1 MLTILRRVVLALAL
15 VLPTTAIASP
25 IQYDYPAVPEPY
37 DAVVKVVTDT
47 GHGTGFILDGK
58 TIVTAAH
65 VTKRASSVDV
75 MLSNGKMVDGR
86 VVATDSRSDVAV
98 IEVLGADLQRY
109 SRLRCEAPH
118 MGEAIRATGYLLDIG
133 RVVMPGE
140 VGGLPTKVGRW
151 VSAVPV
157 GIAIGQGMSGGPVY
171 GEDNE
176 VVGIGVAFVTAGYAT
191 GVALIVPGDE
201 VCRVAR
207 AYQ

>member
-1 MLTILRRVVLALAL
+1 MLTILRRVALALAL

-75 MLSNGKMVDGR
+75 MLSNGATVRGA

-98 IEVLGADLQRY
+98 IEASESLDRS

-118 MGEAIRATGYLLDIG
+118 IGEAIRATGYLLDIG

-191 GVALIVPGDE
+191 GVGLIVPGDE

-207 AYQ
+207 AYL

>member
-1 MLTILRRVVLALAL
+1 MLTILRRVALALAL

-25 IQYDYPAVPEPY
+25 IQYDHPAAPEPY
-37 DAVVKVVTDT
+37 DTVVKVVTDT

-65 VTKRASSVDV
+65 VTKRASSVTI
-75 MLSNGKMVDGR
+75 MLSNGATVRGA

-98 IEVLGADLQRY
+98 IEASKSLDRS

-151 VSAVPV
+151 ISAVPV

-191 GVALIVPGDE
+191 GVGLIVPGDE

-207 AYQ
+207 AYL

>member
-1 MLTILRRVVLALAL
+1 MLTVLRRVALALAL

-25 IQYDYPAVPEPY
+25 IQYDYPAAPEPY

-47 GHGTGFILDGK
+47 GHGTGFILGGK

-65 VTKRASSVDV
+65 VTKRASSVTI
-75 MLSNGKMVDGR
+75 MLSNGATVRGA

-98 IEVLGADLQRY
+98 IEAGKFLDRS

-140 VGGLPTKVGRW
+140 VGGTATKVGRW
-151 VSAVPV
+151 ISAVPV
-157 GIAIGQGMSGGPVY
+157 GIPIGQGMSGGPIY